1 MLSGPYSIAATM
13 ERARAVA
20 INQAHWDA
28 LAAVHGEGDVYYD
41 IDRLLAGG
49 DSLSEVEAAA
59 VGAVDGLDVLHV
71 QCHLG
76 FDSVSLARRGA
87 RVAGVDFSAAAL
99 AKARDIAARCRVDV
113 DYLEADVLA
122 LPASLSE
129 RFDVAYAT
137 IGVIGWIDDLAAWM
151 RSVAGTLRPGGRL
164 VLVELHPLFTMVAER
179 DPLSFDFPYGGGEE
193 RRFDEPGSYADAG
206 AEVASTA
213 TVQYGH
219 SLGETVTAALD
230 AGLRIA
236 ALREH
241 TEADFDPRG
250 GMLEAEADGRYRLR
264 VSGELLPVL
273 FTLVAT
279 KP

>member
-1 MLSGPYSIAATM
+1 M
-13 ERARAVA
+13 ERERAVA
-20 INQAHWDA
+20 INRAHWDA
-28 LAAVHGEGDVYYD
+28 LAAVHGEGDAYYD
-41 IDRLLAGG
+41 VERLVAGG
-49 DSLSEVEAAA
+49 DSLSGVEAAA

-87 RVAGVDFSAAAL
+87 RVTGVDFSARAL
-99 AKARDIAARCRVDV
+99 GKARAIAGRCGVAV
-113 DYLEADVLA
+113 EYVQADVLA
-122 LPASLSE
+122 LPPSLGG

-137 IGVIGWIDDLAAWM
+137 IGVLGWIDDLGAWM

-164 VLVELHPLFTMVAER
+164 VLVEIHPLFSMVAER
-179 DPLSFDFPYGGGEE
+179 EPLSFDFPYGGGEE
-193 RRFDEPGSYADAG
+193 RRFDEPGSYADEG
-206 AEVASTA
+206 AQVASTA

-219 SLGETVTAALD
+219 SLGETVTAALA
-230 AGLRIA
+230 AGLRIE

-241 TEADFDPRG
+241 TETDFDPRG
-250 GMLEAEADGRYRLR
+250 TLLEAEADGRFRLR

-273 FTLVAT
+273 FTLIAV